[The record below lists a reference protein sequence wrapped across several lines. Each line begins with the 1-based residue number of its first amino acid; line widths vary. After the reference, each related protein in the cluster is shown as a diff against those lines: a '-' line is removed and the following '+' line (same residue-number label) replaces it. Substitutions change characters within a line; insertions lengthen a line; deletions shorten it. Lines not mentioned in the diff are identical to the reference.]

1 MVKDYNKNIK
11 KLSKLQ
17 RRKVE
22 TPVDFA
28 VMVKG
33 KRKEMK
39 LGEFPTK
46 YIIYDIG
53 KETQEEYIQEIKKA
67 RAIYMKGPAGFCGYK
82 GFCKGTRALLMAI
95 AKNKGFSLIGGGH
108 LSDAI
113 KQTKTNKSK
122 FNHISLSG
130 GALLRYVAGEKLPG
144 LEALK

>member
-1 MVKDYNKNIK
+1 MIK
-11 KLSKLQ
+11 KHNKLI
-17 RRKVE
+17 RDRILE
-22 TPVDFA
+22 IIEA
-28 VMVKG
+28 N
-33 KRKEMK
+33 KEK
-39 LGEFPTK
+39 SYFRILNK
-46 YIIYDIG
+46 
-53 KETQEEYIQEIKKA
+53 KEYIQEIKKA